1 MTGFKCIIKKTLYT
15 AGMCTCLLF
24 FSCAGIPV
32 SSSSGSE
39 KVITNFLQYYIR
51 PGKMI
56 SSDFKTDKAF
66 VLIDFTYQKSNRD
79 YVNDAYTNFTITY
92 KTTAFVRGAS
102 FKTDDKIIPLLNI
115 SLLSRNVKQNHI
127 RVSSVLP
134 CDCIDE
140 VLKKL
145 ESSQAV
151 LEIEF
156 DDGSIKTF
164 LPTKDLTERITDVFS
179 K

>member
-1 MTGFKCIIKKTLYT
+1 MKLKYVLPIVVISLIYSSCVS
-15 AGMCTCLLF
+15 MS
-24 FSCAGIPV
+24 FS
-32 SSSSGSE
+32 SRNE
-39 KVITNFLQYYIR
+39 KVFTTYMPSGNLQYYIR

-56 SSDFKTDKAF
+56 SKSLKNDKAF
-66 VLIDFTYQKSNRD
+66 VLIDFTYQKLNRN

-92 KTTAFVRGAS
+92 KTTAFVRSAS

-127 RVSSVLP
+127 RVNSVLP

-164 LPTKDLTERITDVFS
+164 LPMKELPTFFQSNLPI
-179 K
+179 

>member
-1 MTGFKCIIKKTLYT
+1 MKLKYVLPIVLISLIYSSCVS
-15 AGMCTCLLF
+15 MS
-24 FSCAGIPV
+24 FS
-32 SSSSGSE
+32 SRNE
-39 KVITNFLQYYIR
+39 KVFTTYMPSGNLQYYIR
-51 PGKMI
+51 PGKMV

-79 YVNDAYTNFTITY
+79 YVSDSYTNFTITY
-92 KTTAFVRGAS
+92 KTTAFVKVAY
-102 FKTDDKIIPLLNI
+102 FKINDDKIIPLSNI

-127 RVSSVLP
+127 RVSTVLP
-134 CDCIDE
+134 CDYIDE

-151 LEIEF
+151 LEVEF
-156 DDGSIKTF
+156 DDGRIKTF
-164 LPTKDLTERITDVFS
+164 LPTKDLTQRITDVFS